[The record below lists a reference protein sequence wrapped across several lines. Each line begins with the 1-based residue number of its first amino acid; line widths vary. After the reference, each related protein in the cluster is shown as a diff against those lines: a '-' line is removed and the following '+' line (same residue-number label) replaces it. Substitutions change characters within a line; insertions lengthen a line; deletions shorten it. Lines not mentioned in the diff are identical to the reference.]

1 MGELGIAFLSS
12 HFPVHAFAFLHIFR
26 RPYGILRITLRIMK
40 RTHII
45 LLVFIA
51 LSIGLLVSFMGNL
64 STYETIASA
73 RQKEGKNVTIIAK
86 LDNRLPMEYNPVK
99 DPNYLSFRIVDT
111 LGNQARVVYHYG
123 KPYDMEKAERIVL
136 KGKMKGDVFEISQK
150 DGILIKCPSKYKDDP
165 ENSNKNLSKTE

>member
-1 MGELGIAFLSS
+1 
-12 HFPVHAFAFLHIFR
+12 
-26 RPYGILRITLRIMK
+26 MK

-73 RQKEGKNVTIIAK
+73 RQNEGKTVTIIAK
-86 LDNRLPMEYNPVK
+86 LDNSLPMEYNPVK
-99 DPNYLSFRIVDT
+99 DPNYLSFHILDT
-111 LGNQARVVYHYG
+111 LGGKAKVIYHYG
-123 KPYDMEKAERIVL
+123 KPYDMEKAERVVL
-136 KGKMKGDVFEISQK
+136 KGKMNGDVFEITQK

-165 ENSNKNLSKTE
+165 ESAKKELN

>member
-1 MGELGIAFLSS
+1 MNLLGSG
-12 HFPVHAFAFLHIFR
+12 VHISYNFTFFASVQVL
-26 RPYGILRITLRIMK
+26 TLRIMK

-51 LSIGLLVSFMGNL
+51 ICIGLLVSFMGNL

-86 LDNRLPMEYNPVK
+86 LDNTRPMDYNPVK
-99 DPNYLSFRIVDT
+99 DPNYLSFYILDT
-111 LGNQARVVYHYG
+111 LGGSARVVYHYG

-136 KGKMKGDVFEISQK
+136 KGKMNGDVFEITQK

-165 ENSNKNLSKTE
+165 ETAKKNLNKSE